1 MRLKKKCLS
10 LLLVLCMALT
20 LLPTSAAAREWYEKK
35 QLQFYDS
42 SGQIVHFEDGDNYP
56 LIGQVDVDLRDYPG
70 AWFLCR
76 IAEDDSGSRYV
87 SQMIPLEPT
96 AGITIL
102 VNDVELNGDTL
113 RTSGSG
119 DAFESKS
126 SFTLPM
132 TLTIAN
138 TVLIPEELRHEL
150 NEEELTL
157 ELQSIELRPPRGF
170 VAEWDDENQS
180 SHLTLKPGEKRDY
193 KGTLKWDTSYVHM
206 QNGSASYT
214 IKAIAKSET
223 DVFTGE
229 GTFRVSISEANPGEG
244 IEYEGILFPYLDN
257 VNDTESAV
265 SAVKKMTGGMTS
277 EQRYDPTGIDLATL
291 YAEAASAR
299 AVRKSVSANQITV
312 NAAAV
317 ADLEDAASQAS
328 GAVESAL
335 ESSGVTTARYL
346 ANTVTLSAGDTGK
359 VAVKIDP
366 DILTTDVDRIR
377 IETSTYA
384 LTLRVSDLAED
395 LKEPLTIT
403 AEVLKEPA
411 AVSGV
416 GAGSS
421 LMPGNLN
428 TKTTV
433 KIDLPKVSL
442 TNPITVS
449 LPRNGDDTTYQA
461 LVRSDGSA
469 TASKFNP
476 ATITMDGKVNSSGTY
491 TVRTNEKDFTDI
503 STKSAEMQK
512 AIRYLTS
519 KGIINGTSATKF
531 SPDNSISRQQI
542 AALLMRALGKVD
554 NTATTTFTDVPKSSS
569 LYHAI
574 ASSQKHKVI
583 NGYSDNTFRGGNVIS
598 KAQIVTVSG
607 RVLVSEMNYEV
618 PADTGSY
625 LGKYK
630 DTVPEYAQSMVAL
643 ATREGLVVYRTDGT
657 FSGAKNM
664 TRGDAAIILYRLFQ
678 RIW

>member
-20 LLPTSAAAREWYEKK
+20 LLPTGAFAEDVGEFQEIK
-35 QLQFYDS
+35 QLRQFDS
-42 SGQIVHFEDGDNYP
+42 SSHTVYFEDDSHYI
-56 LIGQVDVDLRDYPG
+56 LIEEPDVDLNHHRGD
-70 AWFLCR
+70 WFLCT
-76 IAEDDSGSRYV
+76 IADNNAYV
-87 SQMIPLEPT
+87 VEMILIELAAEVT
-96 AGITIL
+96 VL
-102 VNDVELNGDTL
+102 VNDVEMNGDTF
-113 RTSGSG
+113 RAANSGK
-119 DAFESKS
+119 AFESS
-126 SFTLPM
+126 ASFEIP
-132 TLTIAN
+132 LTVSVKN
-138 TVLIPEELRHEL
+138 TTLIPEDLRYEAEDVKELAL
-150 NEEELTL
+150 DI
-157 ELQSIELRPPRGF
+157 QSAELRPPRGF
-170 VAEWDDENQS
+170 TAEWNES
-180 SHLTLKPGEKRDY
+180 GTGGVLLKPGETHDY
-193 KGTLKWDTSYVHM
+193 SGTLKWDTSYTHM
-206 QNGSASYT
+206 QNGNASYT
-214 IKAIAKSET
+214 VSARVKTET
-223 DVFTGE
+223 GVYEGE
-229 GTFRVSISEANPGEG
+229 GHFKVSASAANTRDG
-244 IEYEGILFPYLDN
+244 IEYEGMFFPYLDG
-257 VNDTESAV
+257 VNDTKSAV
-265 SAVKKMTGGMTS
+265 SAVERLTGGMTN

-299 AVRKSVSANQITV
+299 AASKSVGTDEITV
-312 NAAAV
+312 SAATV
-317 ADLEDAASQAS
+317 ADLEPAAAQAS

-335 ESSGVTTARYL
+335 TSSGVATARYL
-346 ANTVTLSAGDTGK
+346 SNTITLSAGETDK
-359 VAVKIDP
+359 ISVKIAP
-366 DILTTDVDRIR
+366 DILTTDIDRVR
-377 IETSTYA
+377 IETSSYA
-384 LTLRVSDLAED
+384 LTLKISDLAED
-395 LKEPLTIT
+395 LNEPVTIT

-411 AVSGV
+411 AGVVGV
-416 GAGSS
+416 GSGF
-421 LMPGNLN
+421 MPGSLN
-428 TKTTV
+428 MKTTV
-433 KIDLPKVSL
+433 KIDLPNVHL

-461 LVRSDGSA
+461 LVKTDGSA

-476 ATITMDGKVNSSGTY
+476 ATVTMDGKINASGTY

-503 STKSAEMQK
+503 STKSVEMQK

-607 RVLVSEMNYEV
+607 RVLTSEMNYKV
-618 PADTGSY
+618 PSNASTY

-664 TRGDAAIILYRLFQ
+664 TRGDAAVILYRLFQ

>member
-1 MRLKKKCLS
+1 MKLKKKCLS
-10 LLLVLCMALT
+10 LLLVLCMALA
-20 LLPTSAAAREWYEKK
+20 LLPTNAAADEWLEKK
-35 QLQFYDS
+35 QLRNYDS
-42 SGQIVHFEDGDNYP
+42 SGQMVYFEDSSSYP
-56 LIGQVDVDLRDYPG
+56 LIGQVDVDLRHYQG
-70 AWFLCR
+70 AWFLCE
-76 IAEDDSGSRYV
+76 ITDDGSNEAYV
-87 SQMIPLEPT
+87 SQMILLEPT
-96 AGITIL
+96 AEITIL

-119 DAFESKS
+119 KAFESAA
-126 SFTLPM
+126 SFTLP
-132 TLTIAN
+132 LTV
-138 TVLIPEELRHEL
+138 TVTNAILIPENLRHEID
-150 NEEELTL
+150 EEELIL
-157 ELQSIELRPPRGF
+157 DIQSVELRPPRGF
-170 VAEWDDENQS
+170 VADWNEDRARNIS
-180 SHLTLKPGEKRDY
+180 LKPGEKWEY
-193 KGTLKWDTSYVHM
+193 NGTLKWDTSHTHM
-206 QNGSASYT
+206 QNGDASYT
-214 IKAIAKSET
+214 VTATVETKT

-229 GTFRVSISEANPGEG
+229 GHFRVSISDVNPGEG
-244 IEYEGILFPYLDN
+244 IEYEGIFFPYLDQ

-265 SAVKKMTGGMTS
+265 GAIKKMTGGMTS

-299 AVRKSVSANQITV
+299 AARKSVGTDEITV
-312 NAAAV
+312 SAATV
-317 ADLEDAASQAS
+317 ADLESAASQAS

-335 ESSGVTTARYL
+335 VSSGVTTARYL
-346 ANTVTLSAGDTGK
+346 ANTVTLSAGETDK
-359 VAVKIDP
+359 VSVKINP
-366 DILTTDVDRIR
+366 DILTANVDRIR
-377 IETSTYA
+377 IETATYA
-384 LTLRVSDLAED
+384 LTLKVSDLAED
-395 LKEPLTIT
+395 LKEPITIT
-403 AEVLKEPA
+403 AEVLKDPA

-416 GAGSS
+416 GAGAG
-421 LMPGNLN
+421 LMPGSLN

-433 KIDLPKVSL
+433 KIDLPKVHL

-461 LVRSDGSA
+461 LVKNDGSA

-476 ATITMDGKVNSSGTY
+476 ATVTMDGKINSSGTY
-491 TVRTNEKDFTDI
+491 TVTTNEKDFTDI
-503 STKSAEMQK
+503 STKSVEMQK

-583 NGYSDNTFRGGNVIS
+583 NGYSDNTFRGANVIS

-607 RVLVSEMNYEV
+607 RVLTSEMNYKV
-618 PADTGSY
+618 PTDTGAY

-630 DTVPEYAQSMVAL
+630 DTVPEFAQSMVAL